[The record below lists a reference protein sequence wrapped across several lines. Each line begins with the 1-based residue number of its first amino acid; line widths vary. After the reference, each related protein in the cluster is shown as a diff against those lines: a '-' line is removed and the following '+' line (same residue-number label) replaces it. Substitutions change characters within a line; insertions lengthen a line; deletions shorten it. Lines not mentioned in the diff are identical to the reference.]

1 MNPSIES
8 RLRQSVLILKYLNEE
23 LTESESAELNAWIKA
38 DPAHEQLFQELTNE
52 SEIRKELAIMD
63 AFSVEEAKQAFLNK
77 LKPVPM
83 KRRNLKWY
91 YAAAS
96 VVVLLA
102 LGLLLR
108 NSSPEKEAPLNI
120 VEELKKAELITP
132 ATDKAILT
140 MADGQKIEI
149 SPSTS
154 GLISKQDKVDL
165 VAEDGEI
172 RYNVQGAVD
181 KMQYNTLTTP
191 KGGQY
196 KLVLE
201 DGTKLWINAA
211 SSITFP
217 VAFIGNERKVVLH
230 GEGYFEV
237 APDAKRPFRVEMD
250 HGMVEAI
257 GTAFNVNS
265 YEDDPI
271 SKTTLIEGKV
281 RVQSNKEDIILIPG
295 QQANI
300 STAGDIKKITDVD
313 TDAELAWKNGQF
325 VFKSATVPE
334 IMKQLS
340 RWYDID
346 VKFQQESP
354 KDKFSGIVNRSGN
367 LSEVLRIL
375 NEGGIRFKINNRTII
390 IF

>member
-108 NSSPEKEAPLNI
+108 NSSPETEAPLNI

-196 KLVLE
+196 KLILE

>member
-8 RLRQSVLILKYLNEE
+8 RLRQSERIVKYLNGE
-23 LTESESAELNAWIKA
+23 LTESEAAALETWIQA
-38 DPAHEQLFQELTNE
+38 DPANEQLFKELTNE
-52 SEIRKELAIMD
+52 EHLRKELAIMD
-63 AFSVEEAKQAFLNK
+63 SFPVEEAKQAFLNK

-83 KRRNLKWY
+83 KRRNLSWY

-96 VVVLLA
+96 VVVLLSI
-102 LGLLLR
+102 GLLLR
-108 NSSPEKEAPLNI
+108 NSSPKTEAPVNI
-120 VEELKKAELITP
+120 AAELKKAELIAP
-132 ATDKAILT
+132 AADKAILT
-140 MADGQKIEI
+140 MANGQKIEI

-172 RYNVQGAVD
+172 RYNAQGTTD

-201 DGTKLWINAA
+201 DGTKLWINAQ
-211 SSITFP
+211 SSVTFP

-237 APDAKRPFRVEMD
+237 APDAKRPFRVEID
-250 HGMVEAI
+250 HGIVEAI

-265 YEDDPI
+265 YEDEPN
-271 SKTTLIEGKV
+271 SKTTLLEGKV
-281 RVQSNKEDIILIPG
+281 RVRSNKEDIVLVPG
-295 QQANI
+295 QQARI
-300 STAGDIKKITDVD
+300 SVAGEIKKSTDVD
-313 TDAELAWKNGQF
+313 TESEVAWKNGQF

-346 VKFQQESP
+346 VQFQHELKQ
-354 KDKFSGIVNRSGN
+354 DKFSGIVNRTGN
-367 LSEVLRIL
+367 LADVLRIL
-375 NEGGIRFKINNRTII
+375 HEGGIRFKINNKSITI
-390 IF
+390 F